1 MEDNIVIYAIM
12 PSYLYKTKE
21 LTSEEKL
28 IAERITSLCRK
39 EGYCWI
45 TNKTLG
51 DMYGI
56 REDTVSK
63 HIKRLRDYGFI
74 KCVYEKSNQ
83 HKSNRIIYLTNDIW
97 DKYNDDSRLNKQEDI
112 GYMKGH
118 NNYYNNKN
126 NYKYNTSDQISYDE
140 DGVMLWN
147 GKRCESIPLTE
158 EEQNEMEELLK
169 EYKS

>member
-63 HIKRLRDYGFI
+63 HIKRLRDLISGSVSEDPKEI
-74 KCVYEKSNQ
+74 
-83 HKSNRIIYLTNDIW
+83 RIIKAFRTETESDIKSANDSIA
-97 DKYNDDSRLNKQEDI
+97 DCILLDSGKGSGVTFDWERLHGINRPYFLAGGLDCGNVSDAI
-112 GYMKGH
+112 GRLAPFAVDVSSGIETGGIKDH
-118 NNYYNNKN
+118 
-126 NYKYNTSDQISYDE
+126 D
-140 DGVMLWN
+140 
-147 GKRCESIPLTE
+147 
-158 EEQNEMEELLK
+158 
-169 EYKS
+169 